1 MLITKESQ
9 EALVH
14 NYLKRGYSTDQNIG
28 FIDGVEKAMELIERI
43 YKESEINKSKYK
55 SKTNENLHSNLSD
68 NS

>member
-9 EALVH
+9 EALIH
-14 NYLKRGYSTDQNIG
+14 NYIKRGYSTDQNIG
-28 FIDGVEKAMELIERI
+28 FIDGVHETMELIERI

-55 SKTNENLHSNLSD
+55 TNENLHSNLSD

>member
-1 MLITKESQ
+1 MLITKEQQ

-14 NYLKRGYSTDQNIG
+14 NYIKAKHNTDECIG
-28 FIDGVEKAMELIERI
+28 FIDGVHETMKLIERI

-55 SKTNENLHSNLSD
+55 TNENLHSNLSD

>member
-1 MLITKESQ
+1 MLITKEQQ

-14 NYLKRGYSTDQNIG
+14 KYIKSGKSTDECIG
-28 FIDGVEKAMELIERI
+28 FINGIEQTMELIERL
-43 YKESEINKSKYK
+43 YEEKLKTNK